1 MKYSGTPQH
10 KLSIIISEVSLI
22 QGHACSWER
31 KGVLTREVSSLS
43 QFSYGKEEASDY

>member
-10 KLSIIISEVSLI
+10 KVSIISEVSLF
-22 QGHACSWER
+22 QGQACSWER

-43 QFSYGKEEASDY
+43 LLSYGKEEASDY